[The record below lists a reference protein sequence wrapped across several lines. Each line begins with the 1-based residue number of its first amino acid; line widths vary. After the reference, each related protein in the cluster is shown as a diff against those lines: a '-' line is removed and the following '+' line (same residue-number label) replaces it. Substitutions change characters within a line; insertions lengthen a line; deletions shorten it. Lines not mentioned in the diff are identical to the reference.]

1 MFKFLEK
8 IERTKYW
15 QLFFITV
22 AVHILMLKNNF
33 TYYSDDA
40 YVLLNPIVTHFS
52 VENLKLMFL
61 SYFDGHYHPLTLL
74 TLSINYAMSGNH
86 AISYNITNLLIHSS
100 NVVLIFVFIKLL
112 FKRSDFAFV
121 VALIW
126 AVHPLHVESVARITD
141 RKDTQYV
148 FFLLIALINYLKY
161 KSTLHQKFLIY
172 TLVAFLLSLLSKGQ
186 ALIFPFII
194 FLIEF
199 YNYKADN
206 KKIDFK
212 TISYFLPIS
221 LFFAWLAIR
230 AQLFTGYLS
239 QTEDISVSQIIFYPS
254 SILSNYIV
262 KLFIPL
268 NLSAQYSIPN
278 ISEISSHYYLLIIP
292 IILMVALFFSLI
304 KKQYIYFFGIV
315 FYLVTVSIMLRVIPI
330 AENFMPDRYNYLPS
344 LGFCIIIAQFYFYLN
359 QKIKSTQ
366 VIKYIGYSYILF
378 FAAISF
384 LRVPVWKDGLSVWLD
399 AYKKYPKD
407 TDILQNLGGIYL
419 TKQQPN
425 IAVGYL
431 QKSVESDSLNILAR
445 LSLYKTYKALSEND
459 KAKKELVHL
468 FNLKPKTANQFS
480 NQAVVFS
487 QFGMYDKAI
496 ELNSISMQKHPL
508 FIKFQVNDIG
518 FLLYKME
525 FEKALQKTEDLLSI
539 NPYCA
544 NMLYEMKAKT
554 NIGLFNAIDALSNI
568 ELAEKTGTKKEVVK
582 EFTDRANLVSEKY
595 VSYSSTDFNL
605 LIQSGKELFN
615 QKAYVN
621 ALKFFEKCDQI
632 SPNNESVL
640 NNICACYFNL
650 SRPDK
655 VQEYYSKIIKNNFQ
669 KNPNLETY
677 LSTNIITY

>member
-8 IERTKYW
+8 IERKKYW

-33 TYYSDDA
+33 TNYSDDA
-40 YVLLNPIVTHFS
+40 YVLLNPIVNHFS
-52 VENLKLMFL
+52 LENFKLMFV

-121 VALIW
+121 VALVW

-148 FFLLIALINYLKY
+148 FFLLIGLINYLKY
-161 KSTLHQKFLIY
+161 KSSLHRKFLIY

-199 YNYKADN
+199 YIYKVDH

-221 LFFAWLAIR
+221 MFFAWLAIR

-239 QTEDISVSQIIFYPS
+239 QTEDISIPQMVFYPS
-254 SILSNYIV
+254 TILSNYIV

-278 ISEISSHYYLLIIP
+278 ISEISSNYYLLVITV
-292 IILMVALFFSLI
+292 ILLFALFFSFI
-304 KKQYIYFFGIV
+304 KKQHIYFFGIV
-315 FYLVTVSIMLRVIPI
+315 FYLITVSIMLRVIPI

-366 VIKYIGYSYILF
+366 LIKYIGYSYILF
-378 FAAISF
+378 FATMSF

-425 IAVGYL
+425 IALGYL
-431 QKSVESDSLNILAR
+431 QKSIESDSLNILAR

-459 KAKKELVHL
+459 KAKKQLIHL
-468 FNLKPKTANQFS
+468 FNIKPKTANQFS

-487 QFGMYDKAI
+487 QFGFYDKAI
-496 ELNSISMQKHPL
+496 ELNNISIQKHPF
-508 FIKFQVNDIG
+508 FIKFQLNDVG

-525 FEKALQKTEDLLSI
+525 FEKALQKTDDLLSV
-539 NPYCA
+539 NPYCT

-554 NIGLFNAIDALSNI
+554 YTGLFNTIDALSNI
-568 ELAEKTGTKKEVVK
+568 ELAEKTGTKKEVIK
-582 EFTDRANLVSEKY
+582 ELTDRAILVSEKFIN
-595 VSYSSTDFNL
+595 YSSNDFNL

-615 QKAYVN
+615 QKAYIN
-621 ALKFFEKCDQI
+621 ALRFFEKCDQI
-632 SPNNESVL
+632 TPNNESVL

-669 KNPNLETY
+669 KNPNLENY
-677 LSTNIITY
+677 LTANFIKF